1 MDGTANLQAE
11 FTAHLLSLAQRSN
24 DELHFHPGYFI
35 KMVKIQG
42 GVGAAKTRL
51 AKPSASEGFDVLKK
65 LSRLDLS
72 MEAAVIELPWASMFT
87 TAELAIARAPGGRA
101 MTDPRATPRKKL
113 IEVSIP
119 LEAINAASGASR
131 HDRRRFFGRQTGCN
145 PRA

>member
-1 MDGTANLQAE
+1 MAGTANLQAK

-42 GVGAAKTRL
+42 GVAASKTLL

-72 MEAAVIELPWASMFT
+72 MEATVIELPWASMFT
-87 TAELAIARAPGGRA
+87 TAELAIARARLGG
-101 MTDPRATPRKKL
+101 
-113 IEVSIP
+113 
-119 LEAINAASGASR
+119 G
-131 HDRRRFFGRQTGCN
+131 Q
-145 PRA
+145 